1 MNKFLKLIEQSLP
14 DKDKQLKYTV
24 LEKIAKILTKAL
36 RLSPVLVISAEYPDK
51 LVIDIEGD
59 KLVFVLTDIIDS
71 NGDGEIVPDE
81 DEDAEDLTFKVDKE
95 VEKLAAKASS
105 GAAGLFGKLIGTGP
119 QKAKAAVNRRETQA
133 VPPAIEL
140 FNKDTNDL
148 IKAVQTAK
156 ANKGKKINVI

>member
-81 DEDAEDLTFKVDKE
+81 DAEDLTFKVDKE

-119 QKAKAAVNRRETQA
+119 QKAKAAVKRRETQA
-133 VPPAIEL
+133 LPPAIEL
-140 FNKDTNDL
+140 FNQDTNDL

-156 ANKGKKINVI
+156 ANKNKKINVI